1 MAGSSTWLRWAEDHN
16 QGRAVEASTR
26 LGMCRMDADG
36 YIILVISQTSIAVR
50 GYDKTQ
56 IARD

>member
-1 MAGSSTWLRWAEDHN
+1 
-16 QGRAVEASTR
+16 
-26 LGMCRMDADG
+26 MDADG

-56 IARD
+56 IARDKLPPNLSGVLVVSQTPADI